1 MSRTQQRH
9 RLATNDNETLV
20 TDRKQKR
27 HRLAGNDN
35 ETPSSGNRSIS
46 ASQRCPTTAEVEGLA
61 SAVLARPNTRDE
73 TRTDPAP
80 TLVP

>member
-9 RLATNDNETLV
+9 RLAGNDNETLV

-35 ETPSSGNRSIS
+35 ET
-46 ASQRCPTTAEVEGLA
+46 
-61 SAVLARPNTRDE
+61 
-73 TRTDPAP
+73 
-80 TLVP
+80 LVRK